1 MFRRS
6 MQAIEVPCLGKF
18 GEPAPVRGARR
29 SGGRRNWDNKI
40 RRWCGDHYEVRPD
53 ELVTELNGAGD
64 CEQITALLKRYRAL
78 KR

>member
-1 MFRRS
+1 MSRRRYVARGDLAAG
-6 MQAIEVPCLGKF
+6 AIG
-18 GEPAPVRGARR
+18 
-29 SGGRRNWDNKI
+29 NKT
-40 RRWCGDHYEVRPD
+40 RRWRGDHYEVRPD

>member
-1 MFRRS
+1 VARGDLAAGAIGNKTHRR
-6 MQAIEVPCLGKF
+6 
-18 GEPAPVRGARR
+18 R
-29 SGGRRNWDNKI
+29 
-40 RRWCGDHYEVRPD
+40 GDHYEVRPD